1 MRKHCTMT
9 ELLALREGE
18 GTAWAREHLDGC
30 SFCRRELEL
39 LHGRAAALRA
49 LPAIRPP
56 RDRWSVVREQAV
68 REQRGTRLRR
78 AGWGVLALAASVTLM
93 VGVRALNGPEG
104 SSPGVAEM
112 AMTPEL
118 SELMARSREL
128 EAALESYGTDGR
140 VLNARA
146 AGIIAGL
153 EDRIAVVDAGIG
165 QAGGG
170 RDTRSDLVDLW
181 RSRVDLM
188 DALVNAHVTR
198 AAYVGF

>member
-1 MRKHCTMT
+1 MRQHCTMN

-78 AGWGVLALAASVTLM
+78 AAWGALALAASVTLI
-93 VGVRALNGPEG
+93 VGVRALGPG
-104 SSPGVAEM
+104 GATGADGVQVAT
-112 AMTPEL
+112 TPEL
-118 SELMARSREL
+118 SDLMARSRNL
-128 EAALESYGTDGR
+128 EAALQNYGTDGR
-140 VLNARA
+140 VLSART
-146 AGIIAGL
+146 AGIIADL
-153 EDRIAVVDAGIG
+153 ETGIAAVDAGIND
-165 QAGGG
+165 A
-170 RDTRSDLVDLW
+170 RTRGTQNDLVDLW